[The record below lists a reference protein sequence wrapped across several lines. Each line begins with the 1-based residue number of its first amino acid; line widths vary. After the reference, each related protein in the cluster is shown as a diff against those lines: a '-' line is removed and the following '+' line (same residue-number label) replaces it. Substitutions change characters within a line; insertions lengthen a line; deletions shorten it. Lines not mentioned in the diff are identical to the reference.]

1 MKQWKINQEIYHR
14 LNKNH
19 DDDLSNKKIII
30 TDNIVDDAV
39 RYFETTDI
47 GWIYPSKSYMV
58 AICYA
63 RWLCEYFDEN
73 PFECLNDPGLLY
85 NNDPYFITYDK
96 MKNSY
101 DSILT
106 RIGGW
111 KFDENK
117 GMVPD
122 VKRYF
127 LDEFLL

>member
-14 LNKNH
+14 LNKDY
-19 DDDLSNKKIII
+19 DDDLSDKIIII
-30 TDNIVDDAV
+30 TDNIVDNAV
-39 RYFETTDI
+39 RYFKTTDI

-63 RWLCEYFDEN
+63 RWLREYFNEDSI
-73 PFECLNDPGLLY
+73 ECLNDPDLLY
-85 NNDPYFITYDK
+85 NNDPYFTTYDK
-96 MKNSY
+96 MKNTY
-101 DSILT
+101 DSILSK
-106 RIGGW
+106 IGGW
-111 KFDENK
+111 NFDETQ